1 MGRPIINRPAQ
12 GRRCRERKPLQAKL
26 AAFLVV
32 AATSLSACSE
42 KEQTQQTQAG
52 RPVATGVPGEALADA
67 IYINGFIYTVNPAQP
82 TAEAL
87 AVKEGRIVL
96 AGSDEEVQSL
106 ASEQT
111 RVVDL
116 EGRMLMPGIHD
127 MHVHPKEAG
136 EKHHFQCGF
145 PFTFTV
151 AEIVEKLKDCAA
163 QTPPGEW
170 VRGGQWAMEL
180 MESDTAPHRKI
191 LDAVTTAH
199 PVYLGD
205 STVHAAWLNSLA
217 LEALGIDADTAD
229 PPGGVIMREAD
240 SGAPTGVLI
249 DNAAYDV
256 LKALPPYTDAQYQTA
271 LAWAMR
277 EMNKVGV
284 TAIKDAIADRHALRA
299 YRSLDES
306 GLLTMKVSASLPWR
320 MAWADDR
327 EQELENVQQRAE
339 YATKNVGTDFIK
351 IMLDG
356 IPPTRTSAMLAPYL
370 PDEKHGD
377 NFSGKLIHAPEQ
389 LAEDLIKLDGAGLTV
404 KIHATGDRAARVAL
418 DAIEAARKANGPSGL
433 RHEISHAEWV
443 HPDDIPRFKAL
454 NAVAEFSPIL
464 WYPTPLQE
472 VMAEVVGEEMAH
484 RMWPVKSL
492 LEAGAGAIYGSDWPS
507 VVPDPNPWP
516 GLEAMVTRRDPYG
529 KAPGA
534 LWPEQAIDLAAAVRI
549 FTINGAIAA
558 KQGGETGS
566 LEIGKS
572 ADFIIIDRN
581 IFAAPVEDISET
593 QVLLTVISGREVY
606 RSPNFRR

>member
-1 MGRPIINRPAQ
+1 MGRTIINKPAQ
-12 GRRCRERKPLQAKL
+12 GRRRRERKPLQAKL

-32 AATSLSACSE
+32 AATSLTACSE
-42 KEQTQQTQAG
+42 KERDQHAQAG
-52 RPVATGVPGEALADA
+52 RPVVPSVQGEALADA
-67 IYINGFIYTVNPAQP
+67 IYINGFVYTVNPEQP

-96 AGSDEEVQSL
+96 VGSDEEVQSL

-116 EGRMLMPGIHD
+116 KGRMLMPGIHD

-151 AEIVEKLKDCAA
+151 AEIVEKVKDCAA

-191 LDAVTTAH
+191 LDAATTTH

-205 STVHAAWLNSLA
+205 STVHAAWLNSPA
-217 LEALGIDADTAD
+217 LEALGIDATTAD

-320 MAWADDR
+320 MVWTDDR
-327 EQELENVQQRAE
+327 EQELKNVRQRAE

-356 IPPTRTSAMLAPYL
+356 IPPTRTSAMLAPYM
-370 PDEKHGD
+370 PDEKHGA
-377 NFSGKLIHAPEQ
+377 NFSGKLNFTPEQ
-389 LAEDLIKLDGAGLTV
+389 LAEDLIELDGAGLTV

-464 WYPTPLQE
+464 WYPTPLKTA
-472 VMAEVVGEEMAH
+472 MAEAVGEERAN
-484 RMWPVKSL
+484 RMWPIKSL

-534 LWPEQAIDLAAAVRI
+534 LWREQAIDLAAAVRI
-549 FTINGAIAA
+549 FTINGASAA
-558 KQGGETGS
+558 KHEDATGS
-566 LEIGKS
+566 LEVGKS

-593 QVLLTVISGREVY
+593 QTLLTVVSGKDVY
-606 RSPNFRR
+606 RSPSF